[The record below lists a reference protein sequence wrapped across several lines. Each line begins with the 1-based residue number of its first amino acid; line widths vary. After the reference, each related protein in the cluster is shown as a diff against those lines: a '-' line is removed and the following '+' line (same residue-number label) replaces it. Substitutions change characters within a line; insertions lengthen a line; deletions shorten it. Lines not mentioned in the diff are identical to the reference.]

1 MDKNHNGIN
10 DEICMAFLKSKSEL
24 ALKEGDENR
33 VHNSIALD
41 KSDLAIGNRL
51 YNRIHDKTEMLIRL
65 ITIGIIG
72 IFMLGVFIG
81 ILLTKLNL

>member
-41 KSDLAIGNRL
+41 KSDLAIEA
-51 YNRIHDKTEMLIRL
+51 IDF
-65 ITIGIIG
+65 TIEY
-72 IFMLGVFIG
+72 M
-81 ILLTKLNL
+81 TKQKC